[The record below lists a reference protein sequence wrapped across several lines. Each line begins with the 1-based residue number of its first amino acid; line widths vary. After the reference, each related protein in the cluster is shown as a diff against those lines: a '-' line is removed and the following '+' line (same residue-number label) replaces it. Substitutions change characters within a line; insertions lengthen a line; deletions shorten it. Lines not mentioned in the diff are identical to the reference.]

1 MNYDVI
7 VVGARCAGSPTAML
21 LAQRGH
27 RVLLLDK
34 TGFPSDTLSTHYIHQ
49 PGVARLARWG
59 LLDQVIASNCPPI
72 PALRFDVGPFALEGS
87 PPPIDGI
94 GDAYAPRRRVLDTIL
109 VQAAAAAGAEV
120 REHFSVDEVLFDGEQ
135 VTGIRGH
142 AAGGATVSEH
152 AQIVIGAD
160 GLHSLVARSVLANI
174 YNATPALTCAYFTY
188 WADCSIAGTELYARP
203 GHMFVTSPTND
214 GQVLTIAFWPRTDFN
229 SVRADVERAFW
240 TALDLV
246 PSLAGRLRSAR
257 RTARFAGTA
266 DLPNMF
272 RQSYGP
278 GWALVGDA
286 GYHKDPILA
295 LGISDAFRDAE
306 SLANAV
312 DAGLQAREPLQ
323 AALARY
329 QRERDAQSAPAFQ
342 MTLDLARL
350 APPPEQMQELF
361 AALRHNQPQTD
372 RFFGTFAGT
381 VPIPEFFAP
390 DNLASI
396 VGPLAA

>member
-1 MNYDVI
+1 
-7 VVGARCAGSPTAML
+7 
-21 LAQRGH
+21 
-27 RVLLLDK
+27 
-34 TGFPSDTLSTHYIHQ
+34 
-49 PGVARLARWG
+49 
-59 LLDQVIASNCPPI
+59 
-72 PALRFDVGPFALEGS
+72 
-87 PPPIDGI
+87 
-94 GDAYAPRRRVLDTIL
+94 
-109 VQAAAAAGAEV
+109 
-120 REHFSVDEVLFDGEQ
+120 
-135 VTGIRGH
+135 
-142 AAGGATVSEH
+142 
-152 AQIVIGAD
+152 
-160 GLHSLVARSVLANI
+160 
-174 YNATPALTCAYFTY
+174 
-188 WADCSIAGTELYARP
+188 
-203 GHMFVTSPTND
+203 
-214 GQVLTIAFWPRTDFN
+214 VLTIAFWPRTDFN